1 MATGLSYPAVP
12 KFPAMCYSA
21 LIYAKYRKFVREFGA
36 IMSLKDF
43 AKAVFADPGKG
54 KRPKWP
60 KAMEE
65 AFAEGETDEERQ
77 VYEAILRWRAFE
89 VAELEQEMF
98 KQARRVADAER
109 ALQVKVTKKAEADLR
124 IGANKV
130 EQLKERLANLKR
142 PTEVPDDS
150 RIYPG
155 YYAPVM
161 VVENGQRVVKPMRYQ
176 CRMPGWTEAI
186 ERKFPGTYNARRDS
200 LRKSWGKVFGY
211 THGVILADAF
221 YEHVDR
227 NGEDVVLEFRP
238 NTGEQM
244 IVACLWTRTID
255 RDGSE
260 LLSFAA
266 VTDDPPA
273 EVLAAGHDRCI
284 VPIKREHLD
293 AWLNPDPSRLDEL
306 DAILEDRERPY
317 YEHREAA

>member
-1 MATGLSYPAVP
+1 
-12 KFPAMCYSA
+12 MCYSA
-21 LIYAKYRKFVREFGA
+21 LVYAKYRKFVREFGA
-36 IMSLKDF
+36 IMSLEDF
-43 AKAVFADPGKG
+43 AKAVFRDPAKE

-65 AFAEGETDEERQ
+65 AFADPETEEERQ
-77 VYEAILRWRAFE
+77 IWEAIQRWRTVEIAQ
-89 VAELEQEMF
+89 VEQEIF
-98 KQARRVADAER
+98 KQRKRIADGER
-109 ALQVKVTKKAEADLR
+109 ALQIKTTKKAQEDVR
-124 IGANKV
+124 IGTNKID
-130 EQLKERLANLKR
+130 LAMERLASLKR
-142 PTEVPDDS
+142 SEEVPDDS
-150 RIYPG
+150 RIFPG
-155 YYAPVM
+155 YYCPVM
-161 VVENGQRVVKPMRYQ
+161 IMENGQRVIKPMRYQ
-176 CRMPGWTEAI
+176 CRLPGWTDVI

-211 THGVILADAF
+211 THGVILAQAF
-221 YEHVDR
+221 YEHVDQD
-227 NGEDVVLEFRP
+227 GKDVVLEFKP
-238 NTGEQM
+238 QTGEEM
-244 IVACLWTRTID
+244 IVACLWTRTIE

-317 YEHREAA
+317 YEHRMAA